1 MANAQSKVTQFKD
14 AQETVKKLKS
24 RPSNDELL
32 SLYALYKQATEGEIS
47 GDRPGVFNLKE
58 RAKYDAWSNLKGTS
72 KSQAES
78 QYIEVVNKL
87 IGKYGI

>member
-1 MANAQSKVTQFKD
+1 MASNKVTQFKD
-14 AQETVKKLKS
+14 AQETVKNLKS

-32 SLYALYKQATEGEIS
+32 SLYAHYKQATEGEVS

-58 RAKYDAWSNLKGTS
+58 RAKYDAWNNLKGTS

-78 QYIEVVNKL
+78 QYIDIVNKL
-87 IGKYGI
+87 IGKYGV